1 MYFCDLENRA
11 AKEVAPGIR
20 IRTFWQEKML
30 ISMVELDAN
39 AVLPMHSHEHE
50 QCGVVVSGGFTLTI
64 AGETRTLK
72 PGDSYIVPGN
82 IEHGATVGE
91 QGARVMEVFAPVR
104 EEYKY

>member
-30 ISMVELDAN
+30 VSMVDLEPN
-39 AVLPMHSHEHE
+39 AVLPLHSHAHE
-50 QCGVVVSGGFTLTI
+50 QCGVVVSGEFALTI
-64 AGETRTLK
+64 AGETRALK
-72 PGDSYIVPGN
+72 PGDSYIIPGN
-82 IEHGATVGE
+82 IEHGATVSE

-104 EEYKY
+104 EEYQY